1 MDVRETKWCVSPFL
15 AGGWWI
21 DGIGNVK
28 ALGTIVD
35 GFLELNFVS
44 GGELKAD
51 VEEEEEAEEVV
62 LEAEEPIISK
72 QNREEQM

>member
-1 MDVRETKWCVSPFL
+1 M
-15 AGGWWI
+15 
-21 DGIGNVK
+21 K
-28 ALGTIVD
+28 ALGTDED

-51 VEEEEEAEEVV
+51 VEEEEETEEVV